1 MPQVIITQTAL
12 ADIARL
18 KDFLQSK
25 DAQAAQEANKAI
37 IQAVQSLRHF
47 PERGR
52 SADWLDEH
60 YRELVIKFG
69 GTGYIAI
76 YRIDGP
82 KVFVLA
88 VSHQKEAG
96 Y

>member
-1 MPQVIITQTAL
+1 MSQVIITQAAL
-12 ADIARL
+12 ADIKRLRDFLRL
-18 KDFLQSK
+18 KD
-25 DAQAAQEANKAI
+25 AEAAQEAGTAI
-37 IQAVQSLRHF
+37 IQGVQSLRKF

-52 SADWLDEH
+52 NADWLGEN

-76 YRIDGP
+76 YRIDAP
-82 KVFVLA
+82 KVFILA
-88 VSHQKEAG
+88 VRHQKEAG

>member
-1 MPQVIITQTAL
+1 MSQVIIAQTAL

-18 KDFLQSK
+18 REFLRLK
-25 DAQAAQEANKAI
+25 EAEAAQEAGKAI
-37 IQAVQSLRHF
+37 IHAVLSVRHF

-52 SADWLDEH
+52 NADWLGEN
-60 YRELVIKFG
+60 YREPAIKFG

-76 YRIDGP
+76 YRIDVP

-88 VSHQKEAG
+88 VRHQKEAG